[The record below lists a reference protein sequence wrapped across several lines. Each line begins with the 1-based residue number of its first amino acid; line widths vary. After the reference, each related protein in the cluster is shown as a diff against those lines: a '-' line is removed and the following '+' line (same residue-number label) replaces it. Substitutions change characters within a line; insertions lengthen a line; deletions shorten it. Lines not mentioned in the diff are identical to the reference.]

1 MSSTQILILLVAIT
15 AILSLWAAFF
25 ATRADWSTRRAMK
38 SWDSATKPVP
48 NLIFTG
54 KVAPGQ
60 AIDLEVENL
69 GGTLAGGG
77 VIVHAGDELYAGEL
91 TLPQNA
97 PARHVSLPFIVKAWK
112 RALEPECLVLVARD
126 VSGRCWDYADGGR
139 QNKNPRRWLSGRL
152 RELRMQG
159 MVDFP
164 SVAGKEKR

>member
-1 MSSTQILILLVAIT
+1 MSSTQILILLVAFT
-15 AILSLWAAFF
+15 AFLSLWAAFF
-25 ATRADWSTRRAMK
+25 ATRADWATRRAMK
-38 SWDSATKPVP
+38 SWDSTTKPVP

-139 QNKNPRRWLSGRL
+139 QIKNPRRWLSGRL